1 MKILKP
7 AFVKLM
13 SNSFT
18 KMTKKGCPLSNLQQA
33 VKSKRKM
40 AQEPDQCENSELY
53 YKIEE
58 FFNSERATIF
68 FYV

>member
-1 MKILKP
+1 LKP

-18 KMTKKGCPLSNLQQA
+18 KMTKKGCPLSNLQHA

-53 YKIEE
+53 YKIEDFLILKE
-58 FFNSERATIF
+58 LQFSFTYNSK
-68 FYV
+68 

>member
-1 MKILKP
+1 
-7 AFVKLM
+7 M

-18 KMTKKGCPLSNLQQA
+18 KMTKKGCPLSNLQHA